1 MDESQVAALLATLK
15 ESGAG
20 GYNVLDLTNC
30 YLSSSVVAEIVS
42 VIETSP
48 SITELYLLRNHV
60 GPEGVARLCN
70 LLRKSKQLRVLDLR
84 NTHLTFADIRK
95 LSTALEN
102 NFTIVDFRIDEPAGE
117 GIRDVP
123 FSLRLDVPRGIAQTN
138 DLKWA
143 VFTRKEF
150 DQLRD
155 RIQDITAVNR
165 KVYEVR
171 QTKVFCRKKSN
182 RRAQRKF
189 GSRDFFIFPERSVSP
204 ISEMNYLYII
214 DIFLDFLK

>member
-1 MDESQVAALLATLK
+1 MDENQIAALLATLK
-15 ESGAG
+15 ESGSSD
-20 GYNVLDLTNC
+20 YNVLDLSHC
-30 YLSSSVVAEIVS
+30 FLSSSTVAEILS

-48 SITELYLLRNHV
+48 SITELYLPRNHI

-70 LLRKSKQLRVLDLR
+70 ILRKSKQLRVLDLR
-84 NTHLTFADIRK
+84 NTQLTFADIRK

-102 NFTIVDFRIDEPAGE
+102 NFTIVDFRIDEPASE

-123 FSLRLDVPRGIAQTN
+123 FSLRLDVPPTIVQIS
-138 DLKWA
+138 DLKWS

-150 DQLRD
+150 DKLRD

-171 QTKVFCRKKSN
+171 KALTLSCK
-182 RRAQRKF
+182 RA
-189 GSRDFFIFPERSVSP
+189 
-204 ISEMNYLYII
+204 
-214 DIFLDFLK
+214 DFLGSDRMPFS